1 MLTQVAVRTTP
12 EGNFRVTVN
21 QKILIHLL
29 EFVRFQEKPEVP
41 RELTQQGIA
50 EVVNARRSHVSL
62 ALSTLKERGL
72 VDERTTRVIDEVR
85 RKKAYALTSKGYEM
99 SKKLVGEFKSR
110 VVRVEDSKGVKEV
123 RIENLQEVLND
134 KYYLVDVLCCIN
146 REGTLDVAALTGQE
160 AEQPPPPEPKEAEAP
175 VAGPEEPSGM
185 SVVTT
190 SQAKETRR
198 ARAYCPACQGA
209 VEFPY
214 EDEGAMTVIC
224 GYCGSTFRSAVGTP
238 TFEGVESVERP
249 EMYGVGQRPLVQDKS
264 KAGFNVLVVAIF
276 LSTTASSLM
285 FLSLLFQPS
294 ILSLSCFANLVA
306 IPFVAITL
314 AYIKD
319 QKALTL
325 LTMSFVSLILVI
337 PLLTM
342 YWSGLIAISLQFVAT
357 SLLVTTAVHLK
368 FSPRE
373 KLASGA
379 VFATVAALLPF
390 IQWGAVL
397 VGVGLLIGAGV
408 LFGLSIPQ
416 LDKKSARDRDTVAL
430 CGVIIGLSIV
440 TYLHWVFFPRWDW
453 WAIGRAWLLGATL
466 YAFVLFAKPVTPKLR
481 SEVTVVV
488 GVFMMSLASCIAIGP
503 WLIDW
508 GTDVAVYTLF
518 LAAGSVYLAD
528 RIHKIKAMW
537 PLACLGIGLFI
548 VMYSVLTFALSW
560 GTISVQWQAAL
571 VLWAAAG
578 FALCAA
584 RFAPEVVMH
593 LASLRAGVISAM
605 GAAMVLAGVYMLVI
619 GLRIEGVV
627 ESVLGAPLLG
637 YALFKSGAPWRSRL
651 VISGLFVTT
660 VALTWFAL
668 VTAV

>member
-21 QKILIHLL
+21 QKILVHLL

-72 VDERTTRVIDEVR
+72 VEERTTRVIDEVR
-85 RKKAYALTSKGYEM
+85 RKKAYSLTSKGYEM
-99 SKKLVGEFKSR
+99 SKKLVGDFMSR
-110 VVRVEDSKGVKEV
+110 MVRVEDSKGVKEV
-123 RIENLQEVLND
+123 RIENLQEVVGD

-175 VAGPEEPSGM
+175 VAGSEEPSGM
-185 SVVTT
+185 PMTT
-190 SQAKETRR
+190 APQARETRR
-198 ARAYCPACQGA
+198 ARAFCPACQGT

-214 EDEGAMTVIC
+214 EDEGPMTVIC

-238 TFEGVESVERP
+238 TFEDVESVDRP
-249 EMYGVGQRPLVQDKS
+249 ETYNVGQRPLVQDKS
-264 KAGFNVLVVAIF
+264 KAGFNVLVTAMF
-276 LSTTASSLM
+276 LSWTASVLM
-285 FLSLLFQPS
+285 FLAPISSLFCL
-294 ILSLSCFANLVA
+294 ANIAA
-306 IPFVAITL
+306 IPFVIIAL
-314 AYIKD
+314 GFIKD
-319 QKALTL
+319 QEASVMLIISL
-325 LTMSFVSLILVI
+325 VCLILVI

-342 YWSGLIAISLQFVAT
+342 IWSGLIASSLQFIAT
-357 SLLVTTAVHLK
+357 SLLIATVVHLRAK
-368 FSPRE
+368 PRT

-379 VFATVAALLPF
+379 AFAAAAALLPF
-390 IQWGAVL
+390 IQWWTVL

-408 LFGLSIPQ
+408 LFGLSIPK
-416 LDKKSARDRDTVAL
+416 LDRKSSSDRDAMAVY
-430 CGVIIGLSIV
+430 GIITGLSIV

-453 WAIGRAWLLGATL
+453 WAIGRAWLLCATL
-466 YAFVLFAKPVTPKLR
+466 YAFVLFAKPIAPKLR

-488 GVFMMSLASCIAIGP
+488 GVFLMSLASCIAIGP

-508 GTDVAVYTLF
+508 GADVAAYTLV
-518 LAAGSVYLAD
+518 LAAGSVYLANKV
-528 RIHKIKAMW
+528 HKIEGTW

-548 VMYSVLTFALSW
+548 VMYSVLTLALSW
-560 GTISVQWQAAL
+560 GTISVQWRAAL

-605 GAAMVLAGVYMLVI
+605 GAAMVLAGLYMLII
-619 GLRIEGVV
+619 GLRIEGAV
-627 ESVLGAPLLG
+627 ETVLGVPLLG

-651 VISGLFVTT
+651 IISSLFVTT

-668 VTAV
+668 VTAL